1 MLISDNKQLFLFIA
15 IVALSVVIL
24 NVILKKFLFKEG
36 FEDGT
41 PNPNNGLCP
50 QKVWWETEAPKQVV
64 AFDTGVKFP
73 LIALEKEKGINSHF
87 QIPFML
93 AGETDPS
100 GCISVVSEQGTYTS
114 DMCNKNDI
122 AQRWRVV
129 LISNID
135 DYQKVLK
142 AGKEVY
148 SGISN
153 YNINQDTQ
161 YGFFM
166 VISVKDPSKSL
177 AHVGSN
183 LSVQTVGPFSSQ
195 KWDITKEE
203 PVASIST
210 FDTVQYSSLDNHF
223 LNPRSFNP
231 VQGGNPTNPYINA
244 GKSAMNQKPVS
255 ININVAG
262 DALKSVFGITG
273 ESQGGESQSG
283 ENTVLLSEQKKA
295 EEFNP
300 NCPNCPNC
308 PTILT
313 EYIKNNTVP
322 CNGCNLDNLLT

>member
-1 MLISDNKQLFLFIA
+1 MLDKQLFLVIA
-15 IVALSVVIL
+15 ILALIIVIL
-24 NVILKKFLFKEG
+24 SKFVLLLNEG
-36 FEDGT
+36 FEDVT

-87 QIPFML
+87 QIPFMVS
-93 AGETDPS
+93 GETDPS
-100 GCISVVSEQGTYTS
+100 GCISVVTEQGTYTS

-122 AQRWRVV
+122 SQRWRLVQ
-129 LISNID
+129 ISNVD

-148 SGISN
+148 SGISS

-195 KWDITKEE
+195 KWDITKED

-210 FDTVQYSSLDNHF
+210 YDTVKYSSLDNHF
-223 LNPRSFNP
+223 LNPKSFNP
-231 VQGGNPTNPYINA
+231 IQGGNPTNPYISA
-244 GKSAMNQKPVS
+244 GQTAMNQKPVS

-262 DALKSVFGITG
+262 EALKSAFGITG
-273 ESQGGESQSG
+273 SSDGQSG
-283 ENTVLLSEQKKA
+283 ENTVLLSEKKM
-295 EEFNP
+295 ESFN
-300 NCPNCPNC
+300 PNCPNC

-313 EYIKNNTVP
+313 DYIKNNTVP
-322 CNGCNLDNLLT
+322 CHGCNLDNLLTN